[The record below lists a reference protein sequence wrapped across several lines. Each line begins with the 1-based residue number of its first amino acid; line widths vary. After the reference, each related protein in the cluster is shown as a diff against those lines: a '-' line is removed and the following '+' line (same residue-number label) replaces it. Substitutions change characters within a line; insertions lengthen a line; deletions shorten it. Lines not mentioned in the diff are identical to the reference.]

1 MPSRFGCPSG
11 VRLRGR
17 VPLAACR
24 VDCGDPSTQPPQA
37 STSAGTRKR
46 VSVSGDRLGGNMVDP
61 RSGSSILIAFAGPP
75 SRGRLARRVHPAGGP
90 MIRRTPSAA
99 LVSVAVVF
107 TSAWYVTAQSP
118 RPPVTPAAASRAA
131 SPAAGVLNP
140 ASSPESLGFDS
151 QRLAKLDAY
160 MAKAVA
166 DGRVAGMS
174 TLLARHGQV
183 VAEKLYGVKSLATA
197 APITKDTIFR
207 LYSMSK
213 PITGVAMMMLFE
225 DGRWQLDDPVTK
237 FVPEFKGLK
246 VMSGA
251 DADGR
256 RSIQDLQRPPTM
268 RELMSHTAGFGYGLA
283 DQHPVDKLY
292 REKGVLAANG
302 LADMIKRTAEI
313 PLIFQPGTK
322 WSYSSAVD
330 IQGYIVEKL
339 SGQKFGE
346 FLEQRIFKPLKMTD
360 TAFYVPKDK
369 ASRLAAVYAGNPK
382 TGKIEEVKDLFGGA
396 MPTYL
401 EPPSMES
408 GGGGLVGT
416 IGDYARF
423 AQMIAN
429 KGELDGARLLSPA
442 SVELMGTNVI
452 SKNALVS
459 SNGNGVARFNEAVG
473 FGLDFM
479 VVNDPR
485 AAGTLEGKGSMSW
498 GGAAGTWFWVDP
510 ANDLIFVGM
519 IQRMGDTGG
528 DPLGAMARTLT
539 YQALLHPER

>member
-1 MPSRFGCPSG
+1 M
-11 VRLRGR
+11 L
-17 VPLAACR
+17 
-24 VDCGDPSTQPPQA
+24 
-37 STSAGTRKR
+37 
-46 VSVSGDRLGGNMVDP
+46 
-61 RSGSSILIAFAGPP
+61 
-75 SRGRLARRVHPAGGP
+75 
-90 MIRRTPSAA
+90 RRTPVAA
-99 LVSVAVVF
+99 AAVFVAVAF
-107 TSAWYVTAQSP
+107 TSSWYASAQSS
-118 RPPVTPAAASRAA
+118 RPPTSPPASRAA
-131 SPAAGVLNP
+131 SPATAALNP
-140 ASSPESLGFDS
+140 ASSPEARGFDS
-151 QRLAKLDAY
+151 QRLTKLDAY

-183 VAEKLYGVKSLATA
+183 VSEKFYGVKSLATG
-197 APITKDTIFR
+197 APLARDTIFR

-237 FVPEFKGLK
+237 FVPEFKALK

-251 DADGR
+251 DENGR
-256 RSIQDLQRPPTM
+256 RSIQDMQRPPTM

-313 PLIFQPGTK
+313 PLMFQPGTR

-339 SGQKFGE
+339 SGQKFGD
-346 FLEQRIFKPLKMTD
+346 FLQQRIFKPLKMTD
-360 TAFYVPKDK
+360 TAFYVPADK

-382 TGKIEEVKDLFGGA
+382 TGKIEEVKELFGGA

-423 AQMIAN
+423 TQMIAN

-442 SVELMGTNVI
+442 SVEMMGTNMIPKSV
-452 SKNALVS
+452 LVS

-485 AAGTLEGKGSMSW
+485 AAGTL
-498 GGAAGTWFWVDP
+498 
-510 ANDLIFVGM
+510 
-519 IQRMGDTGG
+519 
-528 DPLGAMARTLT
+528 
-539 YQALLHPER
+539 